1 MLRAFSYEGDDV
13 RRIVVTAP
21 AKVNLF
27 LGIGAARPDG
37 FHDVTT
43 VLHTLE
49 LTDTIRLEPAPT
61 FSLTCTPDIGI
72 PAEDNLAL
80 RAARAFPE
88 RFGMTGGVAIELT
101 KRIPSGAGL
110 GGGSSDAAAVLAGLA
125 EAHGVAF
132 DDPDLLGIARSLG
145 ADVAFFRTD
154 GAALMTGRGDVI
166 ERTLPAIVTPVVV
179 LKPSA
184 SVPTAAAYRAFDAD
198 PLPAGDPAPV
208 LAAMGRADLAALGSV
223 LANNMTAAAV
233 SLVPEVADALAW
245 VSDEPSV
252 LGAAVAGSGS
262 AVFALCADEQGA
274 RRIAALA
281 PGKGLWGIA
290 TSTRTSGVTWTNE

>member
-27 LGIGAARPDG
+27 LGIGPVRPDG
-37 FHDVTT
+37 YHDVTT
-43 VLHTLE
+43 VLHALE
-49 LTDTIRLEPAPT
+49 FADTIRLELAPT
-61 FSLTCTPDIGI
+61 FSLTCTPDLAV

-80 RAARAFPE
+80 RAARAFAGA
-88 RFGMTGGVAIELT
+88 FGMTEGIAIELT

-125 EAHGVAF
+125 VMHSVERA
-132 DDPDLLGIARSLG
+132 DPDLLRVAQALG
-145 ADVAFFRTD
+145 ADVAFFLAD
-154 GAALMTGRGDVI
+154 GAVLMTGRGDVI
-166 ERTLPAIVTPVVV
+166 ERTLPAIVVPVVL
-179 LKPSA
+179 LKPPA
-184 SVPTAAAYRAFDAD
+184 PVPTAAAYRAFDAD
-198 PLPAGDPAPV
+198 PAPASDPEPV
-208 LAAMGRADLAALGSV
+208 ITALRQADAVALGAA
-223 LANNMTAAAV
+223 LANNMTAAAI

-262 AVFALCADEQGA
+262 SVFALCADEQSA
-274 RRIAALA
+274 RRIAELA
-281 PGKGLWGIA
+281 PSRGFWGVA
-290 TSTRTSGVTWTNE
+290 TSTQTSGVTWTE